1 MAMREAVKINIYDMT
16 SLNAYISAIGIGI
29 YHCGLVIYDRE
40 YAYGGHSF
48 PFSGVFEIEPRNEIA
63 LGEENFKFK

>member
-1 MAMREAVKINIYDMT
+1 MLFSQLLSDCCLLI
-16 SLNAYISAIGIGI
+16 SLFHS
-29 YHCGLVIYDRE
+29 E